1 MLEAKRV
8 ADRETLYEKYVNPQW
23 VRLLDVLQMN
33 VEYTRCVGAELQ
45 TIDGRR
51 ILDFISGYCVHN
63 VGHNHPRVIDAL
75 KAELDRNGP
84 AMLRATFRIWPENSP
99 HDYAS
104 APAAASPRPSSIPP
118 EAKESRPCSS
128 SPAHTRGGRVSC
140 TPPAGFTG

>member
-8 ADRETLYEKYVNPQW
+8 VDRETLYEKYVNPQW

-84 AMLRATFRIWPENSP
+84 AMLQSHVSDLAGELAARLCERAGGRLTKAFF
-99 HDYAS
+99 D
-104 APAAASPRPSSIPP
+104 SSGSEGIKTVLKF
-118 EAKESRPCSS
+118 AR
-128 SPAHTRGGRVSC
+128 AHTRRSVSC